1 MFVLLPF
8 FVPHF
13 YQQKK
18 QMLEQS
24 LQLQTQESC
33 TFAPKFY
40 TSSIKRNAAV
50 DNRPVSVR
58 LYESSKMYQ
67 ESHEKRLVQFSTYDD
82 DGNRLFVPRINRKGE
97 QPSTPLSSHGR
108 KPGGEAV
115 AAGDSS
121 VISQASNIGADEFL
135 YQDAK
140 DRELRHQIRLQ
151 SYEQELSKESQKP
164 KINSTSEKMLRRKM
178 VSFSLLFA
186 ALPSYSFLPLFLSFS
201 LFIYTTLGK
210 ICK

>member
-1 MFVLLPF
+1 
-8 FVPHF
+8 
-13 YQQKK
+13 
-18 QMLEQS
+18 MLEQS

-40 TSSIKRNAAV
+40 TSSTKRNAAV
-50 DNRPVSVR
+50 DNRVPVSVR

-67 ESHEKRLVQFSTYDD
+67 ESHEKRLIQFSTYDD

-97 QPSTPLSSHGR
+97 QLSTPLSSNGKR
-108 KPGGEAV
+108 PNSVESAV
-115 AAGDSS
+115 TAGDSS
-121 VISQASNIGADEFL
+121 VVSQTSNIGADEFL

-151 SYEQELSKESQKP
+151 SYEQELTKESQKP

-178 VSFSLLFA
+178 VSSLQCN
-186 ALPSYSFLPLFLSFS
+186 LPFFLSFFLS
-201 LFIYTTLGK
+201 LRLCLSTLVFLLYAFFLDIVSFLGK
-210 ICK
+210 VCK